1 MRSQPARRRVSFV
14 ETRWIACNACGA
26 DRFAALSAV
35 GVWTIGRCEACGL
48 VFVNPVPIFEP
59 TDELSTISREF
70 EYTEYMHQPITP
82 EILAYER
89 QQLLANAGE
98 VARLRGRTPVAE
110 RPMRFLDIGCGS
122 GAAVGAA
129 SGLGWEAIGID
140 LDPQLIAEGRE
151 QLKVD
156 LRCVPILECGLP
168 PGGFDFIKLRD
179 VIEHLPDPLDV
190 LVKVREL
197 LAPDGVLL
205 VITPNEG
212 GVPTRARIL
221 LRRRRTLVATV
232 PPPHHLHSFAPA
244 TLVRTLRRAG
254 LRPYTTFT
262 TTPSDGRYVT
272 SHNVARAQGRPIL
285 RPLWWAGKVLGMGS
299 VLVTWAGRSEGTT
312 T

>member
-1 MRSQPARRRVSFV
+1 MESRL
-14 ETRWIACNACGA
+14 IACNACGA
-26 DRFAALSAV
+26 DDFAPTSTV
-35 GVWTIGRCEACGL
+35 DGWTIGRCRACGL
-48 VFVNPVPIFEP
+48 VFVNPAPFFDPADSFSEM
-59 TDELSTISREF
+59 SREF

-89 QQLLANAGE
+89 QQLLANAEE
-98 VARLRGRTPVAE
+98 VARLRGRSPGSE

-122 GAAVGAA
+122 GASVGAA
-129 SGLGWEAIGID
+129 SALGWDAIGID

-168 PGGFDFIKLRD
+168 PGEFDFIKLRD

-190 LVKVREL
+190 LGKVREI
-197 LAPDGVLL
+197 LAPDGVVLL
-205 VITPNEG
+205 VTPNEG
-212 GVPTRARIL
+212 GLPTRARIV

-232 PPPHHLHSFAPA
+232 PPPHHLHSFAPG
-244 TLVRTLRRAG
+244 TLVRTVRRAG

-272 SHNVARAQGRPIL
+272 SHNVVRAQGRPIL
-285 RPLWWAGKVLGMGS
+285 RPLWWVGRVLGMGS
-299 VLVTWAGRSEGTT
+299 VLVTWAGGSEDAAT
-312 T
+312 

>member
-1 MRSQPARRRVSFV
+1 MNPAPFFDP
-14 ETRWIACNACGA
+14 A
-26 DRFAALSAV
+26 DDFS
-35 GVWTIGRCEACGL
+35 EM
-48 VFVNPVPIFEP
+48 
-59 TDELSTISREF
+59 SRAF

-98 VARLRGRTPVAE
+98 VARLCGRSPASG

-122 GAAVGAA
+122 GASVGAA
-129 SGLGWEAIGID
+129 TALGWEAIGID

-156 LRCVPILECGLP
+156 LRCVPIVECGLP
-168 PGGFDFIKLRD
+168 PGEFDFIRLRD

-190 LVKVREL
+190 MVKVREL
-197 LAPDGVLL
+197 LAPDGVVLL
-205 VITPNEG
+205 VTPNEG
-212 GVPTRARIL
+212 GLPTRARIIL
-221 LRRRRTLVATV
+221 QRRRTFVATV
-232 PPPHHLHSFAPA
+232 PPPHHLHSFAPE

-285 RPLWWAGKVLGMGS
+285 RPLWWVGRVLGMGS
-299 VLVTWAGRSEGTT
+299 VLVTWAGRSGEAAA
-312 T
+312 

>member
-1 MRSQPARRRVSFV
+1 MESRL
-14 ETRWIACNACGA
+14 IACNACGA
-26 DRFAALSAV
+26 DDFAPTSTV
-35 GVWTIGRCEACGL
+35 DGWTIGRCRACGL
-48 VFVNPVPIFEP
+48 VFVNPAPFFDPADSFSEM
-59 TDELSTISREF
+59 SREF

-89 QQLLANAGE
+89 QQLLANADE
-98 VARLRGRTPVAE
+98 VARLRARRPGSE

-122 GAAVGAA
+122 GASVGAA
-129 SGLGWEAIGID
+129 SALGWDAIGID

-168 PGGFDFIKLRD
+168 PGEFDFIKLRD

-197 LAPDGVLL
+197 LAPGGVVLI
-205 VITPNEG
+205 VTPNEG
-212 GVPTRARIL
+212 GLPTRARII
-221 LRRRRTLVATV
+221 LRRKRTLVATV
-232 PPPHHLHSFAPA
+232 PPPHHLHSFAPE
-244 TLVRTLRRAG
+244 TLVRTLRRSG

-272 SHNVARAQGRPIL
+272 SHNVVRAQGRQIL
-285 RPLWWAGKVLGMGS
+285 RPLWWVGRALGMGS
-299 VLVTWAGRSEGTT
+299 VLVTWAGGSKDAAA
-312 T
+312 